1 MLRYDL
7 LRADDGAQI
16 SCSRSDPQER
26 ILEAARAERGHSRR
40 VGAAFG
46 GSGFSGSSKAGSP
59 KRQPSH
65 KASPQTV
72 LRSFN
77 TWAFKREQPAEP
89 QLMLQNIARSIARGE
104 AISFVLYWGKG
115 PRSRLDAPDIECLD
129 YLDSL
134 ARRVREAYEP
144 GAAIKLIFTDTHA
157 ALNGHTPESMRDY
170 FGAIEVAARERG
182 FSACWLGQLTRAVQ
196 IVGTGDAFDDVVPE
210 ETLRRLAASAAK
222 WYRGGGT
229 PEEGA
234 LKYYRMNMLEKRA
247 VQLAFPHSIFV
258 TFNGSEF
265 RSLFP
270 ERLPVFYSY
279 SLRRGFSVKPWFL
292 PPVPPSFNARGN

>member
-1 MLRYDL
+1 MLRYDV

-16 SCSRSDPQER
+16 SRSQEY
-26 ILEAARAERGHSRR
+26 ILEAARIERGPSCR
-40 VGAAFG
+40 VGETAS
-46 GSGFSGSSKAGSP
+46 GSGFGRSAKVNSP
-59 KRQPSH
+59 KRQPNR
-65 KASPQTV
+65 KALPQVV

-89 QLMLQNIARSIARGE
+89 HLMLQSIARSIARNE
-104 AISFVLYWGKG
+104 PVSFVLYWGKG
-115 PRSRLDAPDIECLD
+115 PRSRLETPDIECLD

-134 ARRVREAYEP
+134 TRRVRGAYEA
-144 GAAIKLIFTDTHA
+144 GAVFKLIFTDTHA
-157 ALNGHTPESMRDY
+157 DLNGHSPESMRDY
-170 FGAIEVAARERG
+170 FGAIDLAARERG
-182 FSACWLGQLTRAVQ
+182 FGSCWLSGLTRAAQ
-196 IVGTGDAFDDVVPE
+196 AIATNALEEAVPE
-210 ETLRRLAASAAK
+210 DTLRRLAASAAK

-247 VQLAFPHSIFV
+247 VELAFPHSIFV

-270 ERLPVFYSY
+270 QHLPIFYIY

-292 PPVPPSFNARGN
+292 PPIASSFDVERTDRP